1 MMTKKEY
8 TLEVAGRTLS
18 ATFTNL
24 ADQAAGSVIIRYGE
38 TVVLATAVMGPGRE
52 GLDYLPLT
60 VDYEEKFYAAGRILG
75 SRFIKREGRPSDE
88 AVLSGRI
95 IDRTIRPLFDQ
106 SLRRE
111 VQVVATVL
119 SIDDTN
125 DPDVPAVIGASLAL
139 GVSNIP
145 WDGPVGAVRLGIRR
159 PEVSPMNRE
168 VGPQESEPRGP
179 TSGDL
184 VIINPA
190 YAERIDAALDLLVCG
205 KDGKINMIEA
215 EASEA
220 AEDKLAS
227 AFAQA
232 VTEIKKIENWQKQII
247 AEIGQEKL
255 LMEKT
260 ELAEEVKKLFTA
272 NIESKLDSAVFSGV
286 ASKDSIYNLK
296 DEWKKLLQDPKVTPL
311 NSDSQGATLELAL
324 DYFETKIDE
333 TLHIGGLLGKR
344 ADGRALDQLREIY
357 AQAGGLSEI
366 VHGSGIFY
374 RGGTHILSVLTLSGP
389 KDSQLLEGM
398 EVSGKKHFMHHY
410 NFPPFSVGETGRLG
424 GMNRRAIGHG
434 ALAEKSLRA
443 IIPSR
448 EAFPYTIRLVS
459 ETMASNGS
467 SSMGSVCGSTL
478 ALMDGGVPIKAPV
491 AGIAMGLI
499 MDEKDENN
507 YKILTDIQGPE
518 DHFGDMDFKVAG
530 TEEGVTGIQL
540 DIKVGGIP
548 VEALTEALTQARAAR
563 LQIIAKIKEAIAA
576 PRSEIKPSA
585 PKIIVVKIPVEKIG
599 LIIGPGGKT
608 IHKISEETGVEIE
621 IEEDGSVY
629 ITGQVAGATAA
640 KQIIEEMT
648 HVYQPGERYDGEV
661 TRLMD
666 FGAFV
671 KIGRD
676 TEGLVHISE
685 LAPFRVDRVTDVV
698 REGDKVPVVVKEV
711 DEKGRLNLSIKAA
724 DPEYAGRKGAT
735 PSTNPPPPPRDRGPR
750 NGNGRGPRPP
760 RY

>member
-1 MMTKKEY
+1 
-8 TLEVAGRTLS
+8 
-18 ATFTNL
+18 
-24 ADQAAGSVIIRYGE
+24 
-38 TVVLATAVMGPGRE
+38 
-52 GLDYLPLT
+52 
-60 VDYEEKFYAAGRILG
+60 
-75 SRFIKREGRPSDE
+75 
-88 AVLSGRI
+88 
-95 IDRTIRPLFDQ
+95 
-106 SLRRE
+106 
-111 VQVVATVL
+111 
-119 SIDDTN
+119 
-125 DPDVPAVIGASLAL
+125 
-139 GVSNIP
+139 
-145 WDGPVGAVRLGIRR
+145 
-159 PEVSPMNRE
+159 
-168 VGPQESEPRGP
+168 
-179 TSGDL
+179 
-184 VIINPA
+184 
-190 YAERIDAALDLLVCG
+190 
-205 KDGKINMIEA
+205 
-215 EASEA
+215 
-220 AEDKLAS
+220 
-227 AFAQA
+227 
-232 VTEIKKIENWQKQII
+232 
-247 AEIGQEKL
+247 
-255 LMEKT
+255 
-260 ELAEEVKKLFTA
+260 
-272 NIESKLDSAVFSGV
+272 
-286 ASKDSIYNLK
+286 
-296 DEWKKLLQDPKVTPL
+296 
-311 NSDSQGATLELAL
+311 LAL

>member
-95 IDRTIRPLFDQ
+95 IDRTIRPLFNQ

-119 SIDDTN
+119 SIDETN

-145 WDGPVGAVRLGIRR
+145 WDGPVGAVRLGIKDD
-159 PEVSPMNRE
+159 E
-168 VGPQESEPRGP
+168 
-179 TSGDL
+179 L
-184 VIINPA
+184 KINPA

-215 EASEA
+215 EASEM

-232 VTEIKKIENWQKQII
+232 VTEIKKIEDWQKQII
-247 AEIGQEKL
+247 ADIGQEKL
-255 LMEKT
+255 PTEKT
-260 ELAEEVKKLFTA
+260 ELAEEVKKLFA
-272 NIESKLDSAVFSGV
+272 ENIESKLDSAVFSNT
-286 ASKDSIYNLK
+286 ASKDSIYALK
-296 DEWKKLLQDPKVTPL
+296 DEWKNLLDEKLPDERLGP
-311 NSDSQGATLELAL
+311 AL
-324 DYFETKIDE
+324 DYFETKVDE
-333 TLHIGGLLGKR
+333 TLHVGGLAGKR
-344 ADGRALDQLREIY
+344 ADGRAMDQLREIY
-357 AQAGGLSEI
+357 SQAGGLSEI

-443 IIPSR
+443 IIPNR

-499 MDEKDENN
+499 MDEKDEAN
-507 YKILTDIQGPE
+507 YQILTDIQGPE

-530 TEEGVTGIQL
+530 TGEGVTGIQL

-548 VEALTEALTQARAAR
+548 VKVLTEALTQARAAR

-576 PRSEIKPSA
+576 PRAEIKPSA

-608 IHKISEETGVEIE
+608 IHKISEETGAEIE

-629 ITGQVAGATAA
+629 VTGQVAGATAA
-640 KQIIEEMT
+640 KQIIEEMV

-711 DEKGRLNLSIKAA
+711 DEKGRLNLSLKAA
-724 DPEYAGRKGAT
+724 DQEYAGRKGAT
-735 PSTNPPPPPRDRGPR
+735 PSTLPAGRQGNPPPPPRDHGPR

>member
-1 MMTKKEY
+1 MMTQKEY
-8 TLEVAGRTLS
+8 SLEVAGRTLT

-24 ADQAAGSVIIRYGE
+24 TDQASGSVIIRYGE
-38 TVVLATAVMGPGRE
+38 TVVLATAVIGEKRD
-52 GLDYLPLT
+52 GLDYFPLT
-60 VDYEEKFYAAGRILG
+60 VDYEERFYAAGRILG
-75 SRFIKREGRPSDE
+75 SRFIKREGRPSEE

-119 SIDDTN
+119 SIDDVN

-139 GVSNIP
+139 GVSSIP
-145 WDGPVGAVRLGIRR
+145 WDGPVGAVRLGLNNNN
-159 PEVSPMNRE
+159 EVK
-168 VGPQESEPRGP
+168 
-179 TSGDL
+179 
-184 VIINPA
+184 INPA
-190 YAERIDAALDLLVCG
+190 YAERTEAALDLLVCG

-215 EASEA
+215 EASEVS
-220 AEDKLAS
+220 EDKLAD
-227 AFAQA
+227 AFNQA
-232 VTEIKKIENWQKQII
+232 VAEIKKLEDWQKQII
-247 AEIGQEKL
+247 ADIGQAKVATEKIDL
-255 LMEKT
+255 PD
-260 ELAEEVKKLFTA
+260 EVEKLFTEK
-272 NIESKLDSAVFSGV
+272 IESKLESAVFSGQ
-286 ASKDSIYNLK
+286 ASKDGIYNLK
-296 DEWKKLLQDPKVTPL
+296 DEWKNLLIEKLP
-311 NSDSQGATLELAL
+311 DSNLIQAL
-324 DYFETKIDE
+324 DYFENKIDA
-333 TLHIGGLLGKR
+333 TLHVGGLAGKR
-344 ADGRALDQLREIY
+344 ADNRAMDELRPIFT
-357 AQAGGLSEI
+357 QAGGLSAI
-366 VHGSGIFY
+366 VHGAGIFY
-374 RGGTHILSVLTLSGP
+374 RGGTHVLSVLTLSGP

-398 EVSGKKHFMHHY
+398 ETSGKKHFMHHY

-443 IIPSR
+443 IIPNR
-448 EAFPYTIRLVS
+448 EVFPYTIRLVS

-491 AGIAMGLI
+491 AGIAMGLL
-499 MDEKDENN
+499 MDEQDENN
-507 YKILTDIQGPE
+507 YQILTDIQGPE

-530 TEEGVTGIQL
+530 SENGVTGIQL

-548 VEALTEALTQARAAR
+548 VKVLTEALAKARTAR
-563 LQIIAKIKEAIAA
+563 LAILAKIKEAIAA
-576 PRSEIKPSA
+576 PRPEIKPSA
-585 PKIIVVKIPVEKIG
+585 PKIIAIKIPVDKIG
-599 LIIGPGGKT
+599 AVIGPGGKN
-608 IHKISEETGVEIE
+608 IQKISADTGSEIE
-621 IEEDGSVY
+621 IEDDGSVY
-629 ITGQVAGATAA
+629 ITGKIDGAAAA
-640 KQIIEEMT
+640 KEIIEEMT

-698 REGDKVPVVVKEV
+698 KEGDKVPVMVKEI
-711 DEKGRLNLSIKAA
+711 DEKGRLNLSLKDA
-724 DPEYAGRKGAT
+724 DSEYAGRKGAK
-735 PSTNPPPPPRDRGPR
+735 PSTNPPPPPRNNNPHRGDHR
-750 NGNGRGPRPP
+750 SPRPP

>member
-1 MMTKKEY
+1 MTQKEY
-8 TLEVAGRTLS
+8 SLEVAGRTLT

-24 ADQAAGSVIIRYGE
+24 TDQANGSVIIRYGE
-38 TVVLATAVMGPGRE
+38 TVVLVTAVIGEKRD
-52 GLDYLPLT
+52 GLDYFPLT
-60 VDYEEKFYAAGRILG
+60 VDYEERFYAAGRILG
-75 SRFIKREGRPSDE
+75 SRFIKREGRPSEE

-139 GVSNIP
+139 GVSSIP
-145 WDGPVGAVRLGIRR
+145 WAGPVGAVRLGLNNNGIK
-159 PEVSPMNRE
+159 
-168 VGPQESEPRGP
+168 
-179 TSGDL
+179 
-184 VIINPA
+184 INPA
-190 YAERIDAALDLLVCG
+190 YAERLAAALDLLVCG

-215 EASEA
+215 EASEVP
-220 AEDKLAS
+220 EDKLAD
-227 AFAQA
+227 AFIQA
-232 VTEIKKIENWQKQII
+232 VAEIKKIEDWQKQII
-247 AEIGQEKL
+247 ADIGQEKIL
-255 LMEKT
+255 AEKI
-260 ELAEEVKKLFTA
+260 ELADEVKKLFTE
-272 NIESKLDSAVFSGV
+272 NIEGKLESAVFSGE
-286 ASKDSIYNLK
+286 AKQTSIYALK
-296 DEWKKLLQDPKVTPL
+296 DEWKKLLLEKTPEA
-311 NSDSQGATLELAL
+311 NIGQAL
-324 DYFETKIDE
+324 DYFENKIDA
-333 TLHIGGLLGKR
+333 TLHAGGLAGKR
-344 ADGRALDQLREIY
+344 ADNRAMDELRSIFT
-357 AQAGGLSEI
+357 QAGGLSEI
-366 VHGSGIFY
+366 VHGAGIFY

-398 EVSGKKHFMHHY
+398 ETSGKKHFMHHY

-448 EAFPYTIRLVS
+448 EVFPYTIRLVS

-491 AGIAMGLI
+491 AGIAMGLL
-499 MDEKDENN
+499 MDEQDENN
-507 YKILTDIQGPE
+507 YQILTDIQGPE

-530 TEEGVTGIQL
+530 SENGVTGIQL

-548 VEALTEALTQARAAR
+548 VKVLTEALTKARVAR
-563 LQIIAKIKEAIAA
+563 LAIIAKIKEVIAA

-585 PKIIVVKIPVEKIG
+585 PKIIAIKIPVDKIG
-599 LIIGPGGKT
+599 AVIGPGGKN
-608 IHKISEETGVEIE
+608 IQKISADTGSEIE
-621 IEEDGSVY
+621 IEDGGSVY
-629 ITGQVAGATAA
+629 ITGKIDGASVA
-640 KQIIEEMT
+640 KEIIEEMT

-698 REGDKVPVVVKEV
+698 KEGDKVPVMVKEI
-711 DEKGRLNLSIKAA
+711 DEKGRLNLSLKDA
-724 DPEYAGRKGAT
+724 DSEYAGRKGAK
-735 PSTNPPPPPRDRGPR
+735 PSTLPAGRQGNPPPPPRNDRGPHR
-750 NGNGRGPRPP
+750 SPRPP

>member
-1 MMTKKEY
+1 MMTQKEY
-8 TLEVAGRTLS
+8 SLEVAGRTLT

-24 ADQAAGSVIIRYGE
+24 TDQASGSVIVRYGE
-38 TVVLATAVMGPGRE
+38 TVVLVTAVIGEKRD
-52 GLDYLPLT
+52 GLDYFPLT
-60 VDYEEKFYAAGRILG
+60 VDYEERFYAAGRILG
-75 SRFIKREGRPSDE
+75 SRFIKREGRPSEE

-119 SIDDTN
+119 SIDDAN

-139 GVSNIP
+139 GASNIP
-145 WDGPVGAVRLGIRR
+145 WGGPVGAVRLGIKGG
-159 PEVSPMNRE
+159 EVK
-168 VGPQESEPRGP
+168 
-179 TSGDL
+179 
-184 VIINPA
+184 INPA
-190 YAERIDAALDLLVCG
+190 YAEREGAALDLLVCG

-215 EASEA
+215 EASEVL
-220 AEDKLAS
+220 EDKLAD
-227 AFAQA
+227 AFGQA
-232 VTEIKKIENWQKQII
+232 VAEIKKLEDWQKQII
-247 AEIGQEKL
+247 ADVGREKIAI
-255 LMEKT
+255 EKI
-260 ELAEEVKKLFTA
+260 ELSDEAKKLFA
-272 NIESKLDSAVFSGV
+272 EKIENQLESAVFTGV
-286 ASKDSIYNLK
+286 ASKDGIHQLQENWKNL
-296 DEWKKLLQDPKVTPL
+296 LLTQLPEVNLTDAL
-311 NSDSQGATLELAL
+311 NYLEN
-324 DYFETKIDE
+324 KIDK
-333 TLHIGGLLGKR
+333 TLHVGGLAGKR
-344 ADGRALDQLREIY
+344 ADNRAMDELRPIFT
-357 AQAGGLSEI
+357 QAGGLSAI
-366 VHGSGIFY
+366 VHGAGIFY

-398 EVSGKKHFMHHY
+398 ETSGKKHFMHHY

-434 ALAEKSLRA
+434 ALAEKSLRG

-448 EAFPYTIRLVS
+448 ETFPYTIRLVS

-491 AGIAMGLI
+491 AGIAMGLL
-499 MDEKDENN
+499 MDEQDENH
-507 YKILTDIQGPE
+507 YQILTDIQGPE

-530 TEEGVTGIQL
+530 SETGVTGIQL

-548 VEALTEALTQARAAR
+548 VKILIEALAKARVAR
-563 LQIIAKIKEAIAA
+563 LAILAKIKEAITA
-576 PRSEIKPSA
+576 PRPEIKPSA
-585 PKIIVVKIPVEKIG
+585 PKIITIKIPVDKIG
-599 LIIGPGGKT
+599 AVIGPGGKN
-608 IHKISEETGVEIE
+608 IQKISADTGSEIE
-621 IEEDGSVY
+621 IEDDGSVY
-629 ITGQVAGATAA
+629 ITGKIDGASAA
-640 KQIIEEMT
+640 KEIIEEMT

-698 REGDKVPVVVKEV
+698 KEGDRVPVMVKEI
-711 DEKGRLNLSIKAA
+711 DEKGRLNLSLKDA
-724 DPEYAGRKGAT
+724 DAEYAGRKGAK
-735 PSTNPPPPPRDRGPR
+735 PSTLPAQAGNPPPR
-750 NGNGRGPRPP
+750 NNSHRRNDHRGPRPP

>member
-119 SIDDTN
+119 SIDETN

-145 WDGPVGAVRLGIRR
+145 WDGPVGAVRLGFQ
-159 PEVSPMNRE
+159 NKE

-179 TSGDL
+179 TSGI
-184 VIINPA
+184 VINPA
-190 YAERIDAALDLLVCG
+190 YPERIDAALDLLVCG

-215 EASEA
+215 EASEVT
-220 AEDKLAS
+220 EDKLAS

-232 VTEIKKIENWQKQII
+232 VAEIKKIEDWQKQII

-255 LMEKT
+255 LTEKT

-272 NIESKLDSAVFSGV
+272 NIESKLDSAVFSNT
-286 ASKDSIYNLK
+286 ANKDSIYNLK
-296 DEWKKLLQDPKVTPL
+296 DEWKNLLAEKLPDERLGP
-311 NSDSQGATLELAL
+311 AL
-324 DYFETKIDE
+324 DYFETKVDE
-333 TLHIGGLLGKR
+333 TLHVGGLAGKR
-344 ADGRALDQLREIY
+344 ADGRAMDQLREIY
-357 AQAGGLSEI
+357 SQAGGLSEI

-443 IIPSR
+443 IIPNR

-499 MDEKDENN
+499 MDEKDEAN

-518 DHFGDMDFKVAG
+518 DHFGDMDFKDAG
-530 TEEGVTGIQL
+530 TGEGVTGIQL

-548 VEALTEALTQARAAR
+548 VEVLTEALTQARAAR

-576 PRSEIKPSA
+576 PRAEIKPSA

-608 IHKISEETGVEIE
+608 IHKISEETGAEIE

-629 ITGQVAGATAA
+629 VTGQVAGATAA
-640 KQIIEEMT
+640 KQIIEEMV

-698 REGDKVPVVVKEV
+698 KEGDKVPVVVKEV
-711 DEKGRLNLSIKAA
+711 DEKGRLNLSLKAA

-735 PSTNPPPPPRDRGPR
+735 PSTNPPPPPRDHGPR

>member
-1 MMTKKEY
+1 MMTKKDY
-8 TLEVAGRTLS
+8 TLEVAGRPLT

-106 SLRRE
+106 TLRRE

-119 SIDDTN
+119 SIDEAN

-145 WDGPVGAVRLGIRR
+145 WDGPVGAVRLGIKDD
-159 PEVSPMNRE
+159 E
-168 VGPQESEPRGP
+168 
-179 TSGDL
+179 L
-184 VIINPA
+184 KINPS
-190 YAERIDAALDLLVCG
+190 YTERIDAALDLLVCG

-215 EASEA
+215 EASEVT
-220 AEDKLAS
+220 EDKLAS

-232 VTEIKKIENWQKQII
+232 VAEIEKIEDWQKQII

-255 LMEKT
+255 PTEKT
-260 ELAEEVKKLFTA
+260 ELAEEVKKLFIE
-272 NIESKLDSAVFSGV
+272 NIESKLDSAVFSNT
-286 ASKDSIYNLK
+286 ASKDSIYALK
-296 DEWKKLLQDPKVTPL
+296 DEWKKLLAEKLPDERLGP
-311 NSDSQGATLELAL
+311 AL
-324 DYFETKIDE
+324 DYFETKVDE
-333 TLHIGGLLGKR
+333 TLHIGGLAGKR
-344 ADGRALDQLREIY
+344 ADGRAMDELREIY
-357 AQAGGLSEI
+357 SQAGGLSEI

-499 MDEKDENN
+499 MDEQNESN

-530 TEEGVTGIQL
+530 TEGGVTGIQL

-548 VEALTEALTQARAAR
+548 VKVLTEALTQARAAR
-563 LQIIAKIKEAIAA
+563 LQILAKIKEAIAA
-576 PRSEIKPSA
+576 PRAEIKPSA

-608 IHKISEETGVEIE
+608 IHKISEETGAEVE

-629 ITGQVAGATAA
+629 VTGQVAGATAA
-640 KQIIEEMT
+640 KQIIEEMV

-711 DEKGRLNLSIKAA
+711 DEKGRLNLSLKAA

-735 PSTNPPPPPRDRGPR
+735 PSTNPPPPPRDHGPR